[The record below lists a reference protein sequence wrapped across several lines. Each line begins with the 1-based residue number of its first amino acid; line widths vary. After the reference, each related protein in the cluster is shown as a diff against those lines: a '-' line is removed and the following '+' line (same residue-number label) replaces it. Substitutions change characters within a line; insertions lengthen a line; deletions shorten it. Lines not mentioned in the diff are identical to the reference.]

1 VYEITHSVSSRQ
13 VNILLHGGLIN
24 EFKQKLS
31 CREDLSNN
39 PSISP
44 KQESFADKQDVLG

>member
-1 VYEITHSVSSRQ
+1 MTHSVSSRQ
-13 VNILLHGGLIN
+13 IDILLHGGLIN
-24 EFKQKLS
+24 EFREKLS
-31 CREDLSNN
+31 HREDLGDD